1 MGYTIKKELKKL
13 SDEHFARDVKRY
25 LKSPYEFYGIRVPE
39 LRVMAK
45 RLHEEHDLRDFY
57 RVFNKLWSSGFH
69 EEMSLALYTLQL
81 YEDDFDLSTW
91 KFIKPRLKY
100 MKTWDQVDNF
110 SSQILGKILLKYP
123 RMERE
128 IMRLSDS
135 DNIWLRRIA
144 IVSTLPLIKQ
154 GNIKLTMQLA
164 EKYVYDENDYIQK
177 ATGWM
182 LREAGKQKPEI
193 VKRFILKHI
202 HMPSIE
208 FSYATEIMKELRR
221 VRQLKKLHASVNK
234 H

>member
-1 MGYTIKKELKKL
+1 
-13 SDEHFARDVKRY
+13 
-25 LKSPYEFYGIRVPE
+25 
-39 LRVMAK
+39 
-45 RLHEEHDLRDFY
+45 
-57 RVFNKLWSSGFH
+57 
-69 EEMSLALYTLQL
+69 
-81 YEDDFDLSTW
+81 
-91 KFIKPRLKY
+91 